1 MNDFMDIK
9 NTVDQLS
16 NETVRSY
23 LRFVLSQ
30 IRHMK
35 EQRNSP
41 YDPAHQLIELH
52 DQLVGHM
59 DKSNIWDPSQGCTHV
74 HIVIGDSFAGSMRRA
89 LTELGMAETHK
100 LVVITDN
107 YAIGPIANLDAPDG
121 RKARCEWF
129 QLNFTDA
136 VELTF
141 EEVEEEYLQ
150 TQTKLKLVPEQAR
163 IIVWTSRSV
172 REQAG
177 MRYAMHLLRHLPNPI
192 HICDACA
199 ICEELYNRPDAR
211 IEYLRSGEI
220 PPSKLQQ
227 ALARVDGAARP
238 LAAADIAQLAEE
250 WQAISKQGGFLRIW
264 RNGAI
269 EEVPVDY
276 FDSYL
281 LKTLDELSPPSKSG
295 TYEFIKSARLIG
307 QALGNCE
314 QDMDHSFFE
323 YRVRELIYQGVLEIR
338 GVPAAMRYYSVR
350 RR

>member
-1 MNDFMDIK
+1 MTYDDRK
-9 NTVDQLS
+9 LS
-16 NETVRSY
+16 
-23 LRFVLSQ
+23 
-30 IRHMK
+30 
-35 EQRNSP
+35 
-41 YDPAHQLIELH
+41 
-52 DQLVGHM
+52 
-59 DKSNIWDPSQGCTHV
+59 WDPDPGCTHV
-74 HIVIGDSFAGSMRRA
+74 HIVTGESFAGSMKLA
-89 LTELGMAETHK
+89 LRELGRADTHK
-100 LVVITDN
+100 IVTLNDN
-107 YAIGPIANLDAPDG
+107 YAIGPIGGLDTPEG
-121 RKARCEWF
+121 RQARRDWF
-129 QLNFTDA
+129 KHNIAAALEDDA
-136 VELTF
+136 DSEA
-141 EEVEEEYLQ
+141 EYDALLR
-150 TQTKLKLVPEQAR
+150 KLDQIPEQAE
-163 IIVWTSRSV
+163 IIVWASRSV
-172 REQAG
+172 YEQTG
-177 MRYAMHLLRHLPNPI
+177 MRYALHLLRHKPNAI
-192 HICDACA
+192 RVCDACA